1 MNFYHV
7 LYVGIGGALGSI
19 ARYLTIKG
27 IDEKIQS
34 QFPYGTLTVNLVGS
48 LILGFVFGLTMH
60 RQRGAD
66 EIRLFIGTGIC
77 GGFTTF
83 STFSLENFLLIH
95 EKPLFSVLYIGFSV
109 ILGLAAAA
117 LGFFAGKSFA

>member
-19 ARYLTIKG
+19 ARYLAIKG

-34 QFPYGTLTVNLVGS
+34 QFPYGTLTVNLLGS
-48 LILGFVFGLTMH
+48 LILGFIFGLTMS
-60 RQRGAD
+60 RSRGAE

-83 STFSLENFLLIH
+83 STFALENFMLIH
-95 EKPLFSVLYIGFSV
+95 EKPLFSALYIGLSV
-109 ILGLAAAA
+109 FLGLPAVG
-117 LGFFAGKSFA
+117 LGFFAGKSIA

>member
-19 ARYLTIKG
+19 ARYLAVKG

-48 LILGFVFGLTMH
+48 LILGFILGLTMN
-60 RQRGAD
+60 RPRGSE
-66 EIRLFIGTGIC
+66 EIRLLLGTGLC

-83 STFSLENFLLIH
+83 STFALENFMLIH
-95 EKPLFSVLYIGFSV
+95 EKPLFSALYIGLSV
-109 ILGLAAAA
+109 ILGLFAAA
-117 LGFFAGKSFA
+117 LGFFAGKSLA